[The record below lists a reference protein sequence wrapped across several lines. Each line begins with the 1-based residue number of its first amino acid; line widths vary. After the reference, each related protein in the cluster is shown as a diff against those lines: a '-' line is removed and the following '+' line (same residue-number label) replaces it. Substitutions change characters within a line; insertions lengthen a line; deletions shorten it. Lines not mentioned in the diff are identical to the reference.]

1 MGISTSLLLQPSP
14 YVISPSP
21 YLHLISTCTSTSPS
35 FPPHLPHHLYNSHF
49 HPHLHLIST
58 SLPPASSFLWLSAVS
73 GTVGSFQWLLSGH
86 CKGCEWIAQEEPT
99 VPLFRAERRE
109 ALGFLGSL
117 CIYCRHPAFEGP
129 GRTVFTLCQ
138 DFCEVVFLGC
148 FVLFSWPGHCPKV
161 RLWRNELST
170 RLLQQGQLASSRDF
184 SIIAEA

>member
-1 MGISTSLLLQPSP
+1 MLFDMSAEMGISTSLLLQPSP

-86 CKGCEWIAQEEPT
+86 CKGCEQIAQEEPT
-99 VPLFRAERRE
+99 VPLFRAERRHLAFWAPSVSTAGIQPLRDLAGQCSPCAKISVKLYSWV
-109 ALGFLGSL
+109 ALSFLAGLVTVQKSGFG
-117 CIYCRHPAFEGP
+117 GM
-129 GRTVFTLCQ
+129 
-138 DFCEVVFLGC
+138 
-148 FVLFSWPGHCPKV
+148 
-161 RLWRNELST
+161 N
-170 RLLQQGQLASSRDF
+170 
-184 SIIAEA
+184 